1 MKVLK
6 NHKASFFCYTT
17 ALSFEIFDFITNIP
31 KRYSNSIGI
40 EINHMVRPLPSG
52 VITAPKITIDIS
64 AYLKFFN
71 QNLDPT
77 KPVKDMIYIIRGS

>member
-1 MKVLK
+1 MLK
-6 NHKASFFCYTT
+6 IMMHNLFYTSD
-17 ALSFEIFDFITNIP
+17 LSFETFAFITNIP

-40 EINHMVRPLPSG
+40 EINHMVSPLPSG
-52 VITAPKITIDIS
+52 VITAPKITIAIS

-71 QNLDPT
+71 QNLAPI

>member
-1 MKVLK
+1 VKLLK
-6 NHKASFFCYTT
+6 IIKHHLFYTT
-17 ALSFEIFDFITNIP
+17 DLSFEIFAFITNIP

-40 EINHMVRPLPSG
+40 EINHMVSPLPSG
-52 VITAPKITIDIS
+52 VMTAPKITIAMS

-71 QNLDPT
+71 QNLVPI